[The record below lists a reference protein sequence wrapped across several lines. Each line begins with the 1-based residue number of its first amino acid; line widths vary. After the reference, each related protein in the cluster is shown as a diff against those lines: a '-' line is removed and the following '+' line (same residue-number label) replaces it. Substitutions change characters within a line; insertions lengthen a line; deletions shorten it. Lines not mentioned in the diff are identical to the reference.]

1 MNTEANQRIN
11 KTPLFFLISCLADE
25 MDDDESQWKDDFK
38 VRFSSDFDRLVAFAT
53 EMNKQPRGER
63 DASPKREME
72 PSPMSGYH
80 NDYRPHIKKDE
91 SRKMKSEKNNHDDYP
106 ADLSP
111 SKRLI
116 RMMMEEHQHRGGKHY
131 D

>member
-1 MNTEANQRIN
+1 
-11 KTPLFFLISCLADE
+11 
-25 MDDDESQWKDDFK
+25 MDDDDSQWKDDFK

-53 EMNKQPRGER
+53 EMNKPREP
-63 DASPKREME
+63 SPKREIE
-72 PSPMSGYH
+72 PMQMSGYH

-91 SRKMKSEKNNHDDYP
+91 SRKMKSEKSHGHEDYP
-106 ADLSP
+106 ADLTP

-116 RMMMEEHQHRGGKHY
+116 RMMMEEQQQHRGGKHY

>member
-1 MNTEANQRIN
+1 M
-11 KTPLFFLISCLADE
+11 DE
-25 MDDDESQWKDDFK
+25 DESQWKDDFK

-53 EMNKQPRGER
+53 EMNKPR
-63 DASPKREME
+63 DASPKREIE
-72 PSPMSGYH
+72 PPQMSSY

-91 SRKMKSEKNNHDDYP
+91 SRKMKSEKSHSLEDYP
-106 ADLSP
+106 ADLAP

-116 RMMMEEHQHRGGKHY
+116 RMMMEEQHRGGKHY